1 MCTFVIEDT
10 LDSEI
15 ERFLNED
22 ISNGDITSDL
32 FIDATSIS
40 NAEILSREPGILS
53 GRSKITQIFNHFNI
67 ESNWL
72 FQDGNSFSD
81 NSQIVKLNGLSK
93 SILLSERVSLNL
105 LGHMSGIATSTNN
118 AVKITKQ
125 ISPHTNISAT
135 RKTLPGLRKYEKY
148 SVIVGGGLPHR
159 YDLNEMILI
168 KDNHSKL
175 INNLQKSISSVR
187 NQIGSSKKIELEVD
201 SLESAMKAINLD
213 IDIILLDN
221 MQPEDI
227 LKFMNKI
234 KSISQ
239 KIPLTEASGGITMS
253 NLQNYASTGVDII
266 SMGALTHSSK
276 SINFSL
282 QII

>member
-1 MCTFVIEDT
+1 VCTFVIEDT

-53 GRSKITQIFNHFNI
+53 GRSEISQIFNHFNI

-72 FQDGNSFSD
+72 FQDGDSFSD

-187 NQIGSSKKIELEVD
+187 TQIGSSKKIELEVD
-201 SLESAMKAINLD
+201 SLESAMKAIDFD

-234 KSISQ
+234 KSLP
-239 KIPLTEASGGITMS
+239 KPPLTEASGGITFS
-253 NLQNYASTGVDII
+253 NLESYASTQVDII
-266 SMGALTHSSK
+266 SMGTLTHSSK
-276 SINFSL
+276 SIDFSL

>member
-1 MCTFVIEDT
+1 M
-10 LDSEI
+10 DSEI

-40 NAEILSREPGILS
+40 NAEILSRESGILS
-53 GRSKITQIFNHFNI
+53 GRNEITQIFNHFNI

-72 FQDGNSFSD
+72 FQDGDSFSD

-175 INNLQKSISSVR
+175 INNLEKSVNSVR

-239 KIPLTEASGGITMS
+239 KIPLIEASGGITMS

-276 SINFSL
+276 SIDLSL

>member
-1 MCTFVIEDT
+1 
-10 LDSEI
+10 LDSEL

-40 NAEILSREPGILS
+40 NAEILSRESGILS
-53 GRSKITQIFNHFNI
+53 GRNEITQIFNHFNI

-72 FQDGNSFSD
+72 FQDGDSFSD

-105 LGHMSGIATSTNN
+105 LGHMCGIATSTNN

-125 ISPHTNISAT
+125 ISQHTNISAT

-175 INNLQKSISSVR
+175 INNLEKSVNSVR

-239 KIPLTEASGGITMS
+239 KTPLIEASGGITMS

-276 SINFSL
+276 SIDLSL

>member
-53 GRSKITQIFNHFNI
+53 GRSEITQIFNHFNI

-159 YDLNEMILI
+159 YDLNEMILS

>member
-53 GRSKITQIFNHFNI
+53 GRSEISQIFNHFNI

-72 FQDGNSFSD
+72 FQDGDSFSD

-187 NQIGSSKKIELEVD
+187 TQIGSSKKIELEVD
-201 SLESAMKAINLD
+201 SLESAMKAIDLD

-234 KSISQ
+234 KSLP
-239 KIPLTEASGGITMS
+239 KPPLTEASGGITFS
-253 NLQNYASTGVDII
+253 NLESYASTQVDII
-266 SMGALTHSSK
+266 SMGTLTHSSK
-276 SINFSL
+276 SIDFSL

>member
-1 MCTFVIEDT
+1 MPYSAK
-10 LDSEI
+10 DSI
-15 ERFLNED
+15 DFYNED
-22 ISNGDITSDL
+22 ALEYDKK
-32 FIDATSIS
+32 
-40 NAEILSREPGILS
+40 R
-53 GRSKITQIFNHFNI
+53 
-67 ESNWL
+67 W
-72 FQDGNSFSD
+72 
-81 NSQIVKLNGLSK
+81 
-93 SILLSERVSLNL
+93 
-105 LGHMSGIATSTNN
+105 ST
-118 AVKITKQ
+118 K
-125 ISPHTNISAT
+125 
-135 RKTLPGLRKYEKY
+135 
-148 SVIVGGGLPHR
+148 GGS
-159 YDLNEMILI
+159 Y
-168 KDNHSKL
+168 

-266 SMGALTHSSK
+266 SMGSLTHSSK
-276 SINFSL
+276 SLDFSL

>member
-53 GRSKITQIFNHFNI
+53 GRSEISQIFNHFNI

-72 FQDGNSFSD
+72 FQDGDSFSD

-175 INNLQKSISSVR
+175 INNLQKSINSVR

-201 SLESAMKAINLD
+201 SLESAMKAIDLD

-234 KSISQ
+234 KSLP
-239 KIPLTEASGGITMS
+239 KPPLTEASGGITFS
-253 NLQNYASTGVDII
+253 NLESYASTQVDII
-266 SMGALTHSSK
+266 SMGTLTHSSK
-276 SINFSL
+276 SIDFSL

>member
-53 GRSKITQIFNHFNI
+53 GRSEISLIFNHFNI

-72 FQDGNSFSD
+72 FQDGDSFSD

-175 INNLQKSISSVR
+175 INNLQKSINSAR
-187 NQIGSSKKIELEVD
+187 NQISSSKKIELEVD
-201 SLESAMKAINLD
+201 SLESAMKAIDLD

-266 SMGALTHSSK
+266 SMGSLTHSSK
-276 SINFSL
+276 SLDFSL